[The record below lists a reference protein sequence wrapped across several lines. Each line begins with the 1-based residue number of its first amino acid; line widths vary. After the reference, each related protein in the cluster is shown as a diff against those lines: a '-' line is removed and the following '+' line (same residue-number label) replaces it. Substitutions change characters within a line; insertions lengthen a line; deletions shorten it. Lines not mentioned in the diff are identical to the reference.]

1 MADLAGSGAVRVPA
15 PDGVLPAYLA
25 VPEGDGPWPGVVVL
39 HDIVGM
45 SHDLRHQADWLARA
59 GYLALAPD
67 LFRGGRRS
75 TCLVRMI
82 RDVRARQGRTFDDVE
97 ACRRQLLE
105 RADCTGRVGV
115 IGFCMGG
122 GFALLLALDRGFDAA
137 SVNYGT
143 ASKSVYT
150 EASLAKSCPLVG
162 SYGTKDPANRGT
174 AEKLE
179 AILTAVGVDHD
190 IRTYAGAAHGFIND
204 HDPADLPRLL
214 TVLGRFSGE
223 PFDETAADDAHRRIV
238 AFFDRHLKQPG

>member
-1 MADLAGSGAVRVPA
+1 MPSLVRVPA
-15 PDGVLPAYLA
+15 PHGVLPAYLA
-25 VPEGDGPWPGVVVL
+25 VPEGEGPWPGVVVL
-39 HDIVGM
+39 HDVVGM
-45 SHDLRHQADWLARA
+45 SHDLRNQADRLARA
-59 GYLALAPD
+59 GYLAIAPD

-75 TCLVRMI
+75 ACLVRMI

-97 ACRRQLLE
+97 ACRLHLIE

-143 ASKSVYT
+143 ALKSVYT
-150 EASLAKSCPLVG
+150 EQSLAASCPLVG

-174 AEKLE
+174 AEKLQR
-179 AILTAVGVDHD
+179 ILTAVGVDHD
-190 IRTYAGAAHGFIND
+190 IKTYDGAAHGFIND
-204 HDPADLPRLL
+204 HDPADLPWLMA
-214 TVLGRFSGE
+214 VMGRFSGE
-223 PFDETAADDAHRRIV
+223 VFDEAAASDAHRRIE